1 MKGSAMTELTPR
13 QEKFAQEVASGK
25 TQAEAYRLAY
35 NVDKSKDSSIH
46 VNASKLMSNTKI
58 QQRVDEIRMPVIQ
71 AKRLTLEN
79 HLEDLKALRNMAIKE
94 GKLSAAINAEIARG
108 KAAGVAIDRVEVEHN
123 IPEIRVRYI
132 D

>member
-1 MKGSAMTELTPR
+1 MTELTPR
-13 QEKFAQEVASGK
+13 QERFAQEVASGK

-35 NVDKSKDSSIH
+35 KVDKSKDSSIH

-58 QQRVDEIRMPVIQ
+58 QQRVDEIRTPIIQ

-79 HLEDLKALRNMAIKE
+79 HLDDLKLLRNMAIKE

-108 KAAGVAIDRVEVEHN
+108 KAAGVAIDRLEVEHN

>member
-1 MKGSAMTELTPR
+1 MTELTPR

-58 QQRVDEIRMPVIQ
+58 QQRVDRIRMPVIQ
-71 AKRLTLEN
+71 AKRLTLET
-79 HLEDLKALRNMAIKE
+79 HLDDLKLLRNMAIKE